1 MARADAVPEDTV
13 PKDAVPEDATPE
25 RVVLVLSGGGA
36 KTAAHLGAW
45 RAFAEAGFRPQHIV
59 AASMGAV
66 VAAGLAAGVK
76 PDELLARLVEAGRG
90 SLVLDPEALAAGLA
104 ARSLFRA
111 DGLRR
116 AIEAVV
122 PVRRFGEL
130 AIPLTVPVVDLDT
143 GEVLLYGAAGKD
155 APLVDVLAATCALPV
170 YFPPVALDGRRCAD
184 GGLGGVLPLE
194 PAAALHADLVLAV
207 DVGSGVERRGTS
219 TGAGIGIGIGTD
231 AGAAGSDAGVAQG
244 PPVPDPALA
253 GVPPLLRAHDEST
266 GVLLAALTAA
276 QLARWH
282 IDPSRS
288 PLVYVRPPIERY
300 ATFRID
306 RLEHY
311 AAAGYGAAR
320 EALDSAV

>member
-1 MARADAVPEDTV
+1 MARADAVPGTVSED
-13 PKDAVPEDATPE
+13 PVPEDATSE

-130 AIPLTVPVVDLDT
+130 AVPLTVPVVDLDT
-143 GEVLLYGAAGKD
+143 GEVLLYGAAGED

-219 TGAGIGIGIGTD
+219 TGAGIGTGAG

-282 IDPSRS
+282 VDPSRP
-288 PLVYVRPPIERY
+288 PLVYVRPPVERY